1 MIKSVFCLRQP
12 WNYKHYVTVRFVC
25 LAAPHS
31 LWDLNS
37 PHQGLNSGPPRWKG
51 GSLTIGP
58 PGKERK
64 KVKSAQSCPTLCS
77 PMDCSPPGSS
87 VHGIFQAR
95 ILQRVAIS
103 YSRGS
108 SRLRNQNCVSCAS
121 YSGRQILYHCATWE
135 PSNKPQHSHKPKPNG
150 ARLYLFSSLWKLK
163 EMRKLQKKN
172 LKLVEVGSEF

>member
-25 LAAPHS
+25 LTAPHS

-51 GSLTIGP
+51 GGLTIGP

-95 ILQRVAIS
+95 VLEWAFPSSKNTVVDGCSLLQGIFPTQEWNPGLP
-103 YSRGS
+103 Y
-108 SRLRNQNCVSCAS
+108 C
-121 YSGRQILYHCATWE
+121 RQILY
-135 PSNKPQHSHKPKPNG
+135 SLSHQG
-150 ARLYLFSSLWKLK
+150 SLYII
-163 EMRKLQKKN
+163 N
-172 LKLVEVGSEF
+172 LKLILNIILKHRKTELSTITIPS